1 MPSTVGAPRLVAYD
15 RRGYGASASLH
26 SAADHV
32 ADLKQAVD
40 TLGVGR
46 VFLVGNS
53 AGAGI
58 ACQFALHWPDDVAGL
73 LLLAPA
79 VPGAPAP
86 EMAAFPPAQR
96 QLIQRALETRE
107 AETGA
112 SAEVRLWLDGA
123 AANGGRVG
131 GSIRRAA
138 YDLILDNRR
147 QGGIEDANDPPADTW
162 ERLDEIT
169 AAVRIVA
176 GGMDLDFITHNATT
190 MASRIVGARSE
201 TWPDAAHLLP
211 LEHPARVAS
220 AIRALIA
227 AAHPDP

>member
-1 MPSTVGAPRLVAYD
+1 MGHRGDRVAIHDAVHSRGSATRGVRPS
-15 RRGYGASASLH
+15 GYGASASLH
-26 SAADHV
+26 GAADHV

-138 YDLILDNRR
+138 Y
-147 QGGIEDANDPPADTW
+147 
-162 ERLDEIT
+162 
-169 AAVRIVA
+169 A
-176 GGMDLDFITHNATT
+176 GRHRGCLRPT
-190 MASRIVGARSE
+190 R
-201 TWPDAAHLLP
+201 
-211 LEHPARVAS
+211 
-220 AIRALIA
+220 
-227 AAHPDP
+227 